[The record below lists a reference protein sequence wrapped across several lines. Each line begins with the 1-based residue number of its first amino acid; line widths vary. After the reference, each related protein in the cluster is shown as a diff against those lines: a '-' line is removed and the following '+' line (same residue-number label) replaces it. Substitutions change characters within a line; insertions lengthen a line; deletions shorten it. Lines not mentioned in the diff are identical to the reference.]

1 MTKIFLPLLTVLFLF
16 SGCVHPSATIVIAE
30 HNQSADALILR
41 AYPCMEKFYQQPPWL
56 PKGFCDIDFF
66 IVISNNGRESIG
78 VGNEWNSWGY
88 STLEMEV
95 MDSGGVSCSLIR
107 KEGTWYR
114 NFPEFIEIPPILH
127 YVGQDRLM
135 TGYGRHVPLLIQPD
149 PIWWLLQSATFH
161 LMGKSTIPYASNVAL
176 RAFGTSRQ
184 EDCFQRFQVHGRQ
197 YCSGKRGFVL
207 CGKNLHLS
215 RRRRK

>member
-56 PKGFCDIDFF
+56 PKGFCDLDFF

-114 NFPEFIEIPPILH
+114 NFPEFIEIPPHSTLCWPISLDD
-127 YVGQDRLM
+127 GLWEACS
-135 TGYGRHVPLLIQPD
+135 PLD
-149 PIWWLLQSATFH
+149 TAR
-161 LMGKSTIPYASNVAL
+161 SNLVAL
-176 RAFGTSRQ
+176 AIGDLSPDGEIDNSLRLKCSIAGLRNLKTGRLLPKISSSWTSILFRQKRICPMWQESAF
-184 EDCFQRFQVHGRQ
+184 
-197 YCSGKRGFVL
+197 K
-207 CGKNLHLS
+207 
-215 RRRRK
+215 